1 MLGFAPG
8 IRDVASNERPK
19 AARALGYPLI
29 AAGGVGVVGF
39 LAGFFLPLLLSPEA
53 NQGPLLGIFI
63 TGPGGAVL
71 GLALGVA
78 ATLLRLN
85 WSRFLMATGSLAA
98 AVAIGTLLLSFPEPL
113 QLGTVVEADVV
124 RCETAGQRVPAAV
137 EEWKRQIAAGWVSTP
152 RDGWEADIPALL
164 ERDPGVVLILRLKRQ
179 VHLTQHRKPWNRG
192 RVTQRVKA
200 GDGGESAFYLRGAA
214 PDCSGVF
221 PTELRFSPEWNYTLP
236 SPPDNG
242 AGLLR
247 LTAISDITP
256 VLERAIASSE

>member
-1 MLGFAPG
+1 MLGFAPR
-8 IRDVASNERPK
+8 IRNVASTDRHK

-29 AAGGVGVVGF
+29 AAAGVGVVGF

-63 TGPGGAVL
+63 TGPGGAAL
-71 GLALGVA
+71 GLAVGVV

-85 WSRFLMATGSLAA
+85 RSRFLMATGTVAA

-113 QLGTVVEADVV
+113 QLGSVMEADVV

-137 EEWKRQIAAGWVSTP
+137 AEWKHQIAAGWVRTP

-164 ERDPGVVLILRLKRQ
+164 ERDPGVVLILRVKRQ
-179 VHLTQHRKPWNRG
+179 VHLTEHRKPWNRG
-192 RVTQRVKA
+192 RVTQRVKP

-214 PDCSGVF
+214 PDCSE
-221 PTELRFSPEWNYTLP
+221 PLPAELRFSPEWNYTLP

-247 LTAISDITP
+247 LTAIGQVTP
-256 VLERAIASSE
+256 RLERAIASAE